1 MQRENPF
8 PKNKKVSRIR
18 QTFNDDIPTEQRLV
32 LPSGTHAIHLVP
44 SQTPPKPAALTRSLA
59 LAHTHTHTP
68 PAAAPVRQRVWKN
81 SLLFNAEFHLQ
92 NPLGG
97 TRKRFPGAGDDF
109 RHTLAQLWTHGKTLK
124 WPRRAI
130 SRTDKLHVSRW
141 LLLTQNTFRT
151 DGRRRQ
157 GWQIDGVKMSAS
169 GVTEMSARVGKFH
182 ET

>member
-8 PKNKKVSRIR
+8 PKKKKKYPAFVKLSTTIF
-18 QTFNDDIPTEQRLV
+18 QPN
-32 LPSGTHAIHLVP
+32 SGLFFLLAHTQSISFRHKRHPNQQL
-44 SQTPPKPAALTRSLA
+44 SLA
-59 LAHTHTHTP
+59 LSLSRTHTHTP

-157 GWQIDGVKMSAS
+157 GWQIDG
-169 GVTEMSARVGKFH
+169 G
-182 ET
+182 